1 MGRISSPPYTLENP
15 NFSIY
20 RSEWSSSSNKHLQ
33 HRLIHKNFPSKR
45 VFVEGRSSSLK
56 FWTFLRCRSVLFWG
70 YKSLYQ
76 IQGNTPLGYQ
86 PAQVCCKNR
95 ETNSKFISWTIT
107 LIGKLVERTPPK
119 TRRFF
124 RLTFKKNPTNPW
136 NIPQVSQ
143 RSKNEGFL
151 RVRGILV
158 DWTAFNNPQV
168 PGWAWRKCT
177 PRGVVRS
184 QSWFHHGPSGGPRRS

>member
-1 MGRISSPPYTLENP
+1 MSVG
-15 NFSIY
+15 
-20 RSEWSSSSNKHLQ
+20 
-33 HRLIHKNFPSKR
+33 
-45 VFVEGRSSSLK
+45 VSL
-56 FWTFLRCRSVLFWG
+56 G

-76 IQGNTPLGYQ
+76 IQGNTPLGYMA
-86 PAQVCCKNR
+86 AQVCCKNR
-95 ETNSKFISWTIT
+95 VTNSKFISWTIT

-158 DWTAFNNPQV
+158 DLTAFNNPQV
-168 PGWAWRKCT
+168 PGWTWRKCT

-184 QSWFHHGPSGGPRRS
+184 QSWFHHGRPARRPSQLNDRMVPSPLNLLNEMNQRF